1 MATKKTTK
9 TETKTAPVAEV
20 KTEAVKAEPVKEE
33 TKPVAK
39 KAAAKKPAT
48 KKTEAKAATKKT
60 AAKKTA
66 AKKPAAKKTTKK
78 AEKKL
83 PDIVA
88 LADMLRAKVEKKDA
102 SAINE
107 KIAIQIK
114 VYGEYENYMYILV
127 DNGVVTVEP
136 YGYLDN
142 DIHIDMPIEDVIS
155 VINDKYDFKA
165 KALSGDF
172 YVLGSLTKLLKV
184 KEALF

>member
-9 TETKTAPVAEV
+9 TEIKAAPAAEV
-20 KTEAVKAEPVKEE
+20 KTEVVKAEPAKKE
-33 TKPVAK
+33 TKP
-39 KAAAKKPAT
+39 
-48 KKTEAKAATKKT
+48 

-66 AKKPAAKKTTKK
+66 AKKPAAKKAAAKKTETKAAAKKTTTKKTAKK

>member
-1 MATKKTTK
+1 MATKKTAK

-20 KTEAVKAEPVKEE
+20 KAEAVKTEPAKKE
-33 TKPVAK
+33 TKP
-39 KAAAKKPAT
+39 AA
-48 KKTEAKAATKKT
+48 KKTEAKATTKKP
-60 AAKKTA
+60 AAKKTETKTTTKTTKKTA
-66 AKKPAAKKTTKK
+66 AKKPAKK

-83 PDIVA
+83 PDIVK

-114 VYGEYENYMYILV
+114 VYGQYENYMYILV

-155 VINDKYDFKA
+155 VINGKYDFKA